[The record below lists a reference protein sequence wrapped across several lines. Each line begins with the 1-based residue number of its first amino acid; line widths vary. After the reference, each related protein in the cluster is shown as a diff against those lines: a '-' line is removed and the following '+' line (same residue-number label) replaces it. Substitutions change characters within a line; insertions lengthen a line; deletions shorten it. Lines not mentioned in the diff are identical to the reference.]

1 MSSTCG
7 HGASVCLYCPGTRS
21 RPATDGELQ
30 GDAALVSEVGR
41 FKAPGSEVAG
51 RANTLVFPD
60 LNSGNICYTLMERLA
75 GATAIGP
82 ILQGLAKPMND
93 VSRGASWS
101 DVYHMAIITACQS

>member
-1 MSSTCG
+1 M
-7 HGASVCLYCPGTRS
+7 VNPRVTR
-21 RPATDGELQ
+21 RWYQ
-30 GDAALVSEVGR
+30 LVSEVGR

-60 LNSGNICYTLMERLA
+60 LNSGNICYKLMERLA